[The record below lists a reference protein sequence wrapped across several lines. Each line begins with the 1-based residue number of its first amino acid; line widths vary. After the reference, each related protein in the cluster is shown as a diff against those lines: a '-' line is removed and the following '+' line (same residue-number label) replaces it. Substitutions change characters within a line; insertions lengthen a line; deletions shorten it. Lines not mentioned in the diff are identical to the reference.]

1 MAFLSTAYG
10 FLRFAAG
17 LKAFVDQPLSVSDAK
32 SFIRHG
38 MQHRNEAFLQKI
50 QRAVFENPNSPYS
63 TLLRWAGC
71 ERGDIASLVR
81 EEGLEGALRRLHD
94 AGVYVT
100 FDEFKGR
107 AVAVRGSQRFAFRET
122 DFDNPL
128 ITPHFHSS
136 SGGSRGRPTRVLID
150 LDHIAQSAPHWA
162 LWFAAHDWLARP
174 LLFWTSAHTGI
185 VNRQLIATKLGRRYV
200 RWFATVGVVTLK
212 DRIVAPT
219 VHRVFRWATRCPK
232 PEFVPLSEA
241 DRIIDCL
248 AGMAARG
255 SRPCMV
261 TSPSNAVHASLSA
274 QQRNVPLRG
283 VTFLLGAE
291 PLTAARKESIEA
303 AGAVAVPTYGFSEG
317 GNVGSQC
324 PNAAAADDVH
334 VSLDAYAII
343 QRPVNGEDPHS
354 PHPLLLTALRPACPK
369 VLLNTEI
376 GDSAVLE
383 TRRCGCLFD
392 EVGYVQHLHT
402 IRSFEKVT
410 GFGVTFTGSDLFRV
424 IEDVLPKTFGGAV
437 TDYQLIERQDA
448 RGLPRYT
455 LLVSP
460 SIGPVDERAV
470 ATTFLGE
477 LAKVRSHYRYMVNLW
492 AQTDGIL
499 RVERQQPVPTA
510 RGKVLPF
517 RTLGPQ

>member
-1 MAFLSTAYG
+1 MTFVRDAFG

-17 LKAFVDQPLSVSDAK
+17 LKAFVNRPLSIGDTKAL
-32 SFIRHG
+32 IRQG
-38 MQHRNEAFLQKI
+38 MQRRNEAFLRKI
-50 QRAVFENPNSPYS
+50 RRAVFENRKSPYS
-63 TLLRWAGC
+63 KLLRWAGC
-71 ERGDIASLVR
+71 EPGDIAVLVR
-81 EEGLEGALRRLHD
+81 DEGLEGALRRLYD

-100 FDEFKGR
+100 YDEFKGR
-107 AVAVRGSQRFAFRET
+107 AAAVRGSQRFAFRET

-136 SGGSRGRPTRVLID
+136 SSGSRGRPTRVLID
-150 LDHIAQSAPHWA
+150 LDHIAQSAPSWA
-162 LWFAAHDWLARP
+162 LWFAAHDWLERP

-185 VNRQLIATKLGRRYV
+185 VNRQLIATRIGRRYV
-200 RWFATVGVVTLK
+200 RWFATVAGATLK
-212 DRIVAPT
+212 DRLVAPT
-219 VHRVFRWATRCPK
+219 VHRVFRRATGCPK

-241 DRIIDCL
+241 GRIVDCL
-248 AGMAARG
+248 AGLVARG
-255 SRPCMV
+255 SWPCMV
-261 TSPSNAVHASLSA
+261 TSPSNAVRASLSA
-274 QQRNVPLRG
+274 QQRNVSLRG

-303 AGAVAVPTYGFSEG
+303 AGAAAVPTYGFSEG

-334 VSLDAYAII
+334 VSLDAYAVI
-343 QRPVNGEDPHS
+343 QRPVNGDDADEAR
-354 PHPLLLTALRPACPK
+354 PLLLTALRPACPK

-383 TRRCGCLFD
+383 TRHCGCLFD
-392 EVGYVQHLHT
+392 EVGYLQHLHT

-410 GFGVTFTGSDLFRV
+410 GFGVTFAGSDLIRV
-424 IEDVLPKTFGGAV
+424 IEDVLPREFGGGV

-460 SIGPVDERAV
+460 SVGPVDERAV
-470 ATTFLGE
+470 ATTFLEE
-477 LAKVRSHYRYMVNLW
+477 LARVRSHYRYMVNLW
-492 AQTDGIL
+492 TQSDGIL
-499 RVERQQPVPTA
+499 RVERRQPVPTA
-510 RGKVLPF
+510 GGKMLPF

>member
-1 MAFLSTAYG
+1 MTFVRDAFG
-10 FLRFAAG
+10 FVRFAAG
-17 LKAFVDQPLSVSDAK
+17 LKAFVHRPLAIADAK
-32 SFIRHG
+32 RFIRHG
-38 MQHRNEAFLQKI
+38 MEHRDQAFLQKI
-50 QRAVFENPNSPYS
+50 DRVVFGNRKSPYAR
-63 TLLRWAGC
+63 LLRCSGC
-71 ERGDIASLVR
+71 EAGDVAGLVR
-81 EEGLEGALRRLHD
+81 EEGIEGALRRLYD

-100 FDEFKGR
+100 YDEFKGR
-107 AVAVRGSQRFAFRET
+107 APAVRGSQRFAFRES

-128 ITPHFHSS
+128 ITPHFRGS
-136 SGGSRGRPTRVLID
+136 SGGTRGRPTRVLVD

-162 LWFAAHDWLARP
+162 LWFAAHDWLERP
-174 LLFWTSAHTGI
+174 LLFWTTAHPGI

-200 RWFATVGVVTLK
+200 RWFATAGVVTLK
-212 DRIVAPT
+212 DRLVAAA
-219 VHRVFRWATRCPK
+219 VHRVFRWATGCPK

-241 DRIIDCL
+241 DRIVDCL
-248 AGMAARG
+248 AGMVARG

-261 TSPSNAVHASLSA
+261 TSPGNAVRASLSA
-274 QQRNVPLRG
+274 QRRDVPLRD

-291 PLTAARKESIEA
+291 PLTAARRESIES
-303 AGAVAVPTYGFSEG
+303 AGASAVPTYGFAEG

-324 PNAAAADDVH
+324 PNAAAPDDVH

-343 QRPVNGEDPHS
+343 QRPMNGEEAHAPR
-354 PHPLLLTALRPACPK
+354 PLLLTALRPACPK

-410 GFGVTFTGSDLFRV
+410 GFGVTFAGSDLIRV
-424 IEDVLPKTFGGAV
+424 IEDVLPRAFGGGV

-460 SIGPVDERAV
+460 SVGAVDERAV
-470 ATTFLGE
+470 VDAFLEG
-477 LAKVRSHYRYMVNLW
+477 LAGLRSHYRYMVNLW
-492 AQTDGIL
+492 TQSEGIL
-499 RVERQQPVPTA
+499 GVERRQPVPTA
-510 RGKVLPF
+510 RGKMLPF

>member
-1 MAFLSTAYG
+1 MTFLRDALG
-10 FLRFAAG
+10 FLRFATG
-17 LKAFVDQPLSVSDAK
+17 LKAFVNQPLTLDDAK
-32 SFIRHG
+32 ALIRRG
-38 MQHRNEAFLQKI
+38 MQRRHEAFLQKV
-50 QRAVFENPNSPYS
+50 QLAVFANAKSPYRK
-63 TLLRWAGC
+63 LLSWAGC
-71 ERGDIASLVR
+71 KPGDIAGLVR
-81 EEGLEGALRRLHD
+81 DEGLEGALRRLHD

-100 FDEFKGR
+100 YDEFKGR
-107 AVAVRGSQRFAFRET
+107 AAAIRGSQRFAFREA

-128 ITPHFHSS
+128 VTPHFHGS
-136 SGGSRGRPTRVLID
+136 SGGSRGRPTRILID
-150 LDHIAQSAPHWA
+150 LEHIAQSAPSWA
-162 LWFAAHDWLARP
+162 LWFGAHDWLERP

-185 VNRQLIATKLGRRYV
+185 VNRQLIATRIGRRYV

-219 VHRVFRWATRCPK
+219 VHRVFRSATGCPQ
-232 PEFVPLSEA
+232 PEFVPLSEV

-248 AGMAARG
+248 GGLVAQG

-261 TSPSNAVHASLSA
+261 TSPSNAVRASLAA
-274 QQRNVPLRG
+274 QQRNVSLRG

-291 PLTAARKESIEA
+291 PLTAARKTSIEA

-324 PNAAAADDVH
+324 PNAGAADDVH
-334 VSLDAYAII
+334 VSLDAYAVV
-343 QRPVNGEDPHS
+343 QRPVNDGDLDAAR
-354 PHPLLLTALRPACPK
+354 PLLLTALRPACPK

-392 EVGYVQHLHT
+392 EVGYLQHLHT

-410 GFGVTFTGSDLFRV
+410 GFGVTFAGSDLVRV
-424 IEDVLPKTFGGAV
+424 IEDVLPRAFGGGV

-455 LLVSP
+455 LLVDP
-460 SIGPVDERAV
+460 SLGPVDERAV
-470 ATTFLGE
+470 AATFLEE
-477 LAKVRSHYRYMVNLW
+477 LARVRSQYRYMVNLW
-492 AQTDGIL
+492 TQSDGIL
-499 RVERQQPVPTA
+499 RVERRQPVPTA
-510 RGKVLPF
+510 RGKLLPF
-517 RTLGPQ
+517 RTLGPH